1 MKYINLILGSLAIA
15 SFLVLPVIGLV
26 GQSGLGISIVSAQD
40 EPAGGGVTIVNPIT
54 SKTFEEFI
62 GKIAKWLFNVALVV
76 APIMFVIGGFYYIT
90 AQGDPAKIKKAG
102 DLITWTAIGLIV
114 IMLTTGIIKLL
125 KDMVV

>member
-1 MKYINLILGSLAIA
+1 MKYRKIFLGIAIA
-15 SFLVLPVIGLV
+15 SFLILSTITATTAF
-26 GQSGLGISIVSAQD
+26 AQ
-40 EPAGGGVTIVNPIT
+40 GVTITNPIAAE
-54 SKTFEEFI
+54 SFEDFI
-62 GKIAKWLFNVALVV
+62 GLIAKWLFNVALVV

-114 IMLTTGIIKLL
+114 IMLTNGIIKLL

>member
-1 MKYINLILGSLAIA
+1 MKYIKVILSSLAIA
-15 SFLVLPVIGLV
+15 SFLIFPAIGLV
-26 GQSGLGISIVSAQD
+26 LAQAD
-40 EPAGGGVTIVNPIT
+40 PADPADPAGGGGVTIDNPIT
-54 SKTFEEFI
+54 SETFGEFM

-114 IMLTTGIIKLL
+114 IMLTNGIIKLL
-125 KDMVV
+125 KDMIV

>member
-1 MKYINLILGSLAIA
+1 MKYIKVILSSLAIA
-15 SFLVLPVIGLV
+15 GLLILPAIGLV
-26 GQSGLGISIVSAQD
+26 LAQAD
-40 EPAGGGVTIVNPIT
+40 PADPAAVGGVTIVNPIT
-54 SKTFEEFI
+54 SDTFEEFME
-62 GKIAKWLFNVALVV
+62 KIAKWLFNIALVV

-125 KDMVV
+125 KDMVL

>member
-1 MKYINLILGSLAIA
+1 MLKYRKIILGLIIA
-15 SFLVLPVIGLV
+15 VFIILPAIGLTN
-26 GQSGLGISIVSAQD
+26 
-40 EPAGGGVTIVNPIT
+40 GGVSIDNPIT
-54 SKTFEEFI
+54 SETFEDFI